1 MEKQTRYT
9 RIYNQ
14 LSELIMKT
22 QNPTARMAT
31 VCALLHHKMPGFFW
45 TGYYMLDRGELI
57 VGPYQGPVACLLL
70 KKDTGVC
77 WAGINQQKP
86 VVVADVHCFEG
97 HIACN
102 PKSKSEIVVP
112 LYNAVGEIVGVLDI
126 DSDRL
131 NQFDNVDAEELMKIN
146 GLIFKY

>member
-57 VGPYQGPVACLLL
+57 VGPYQGPVACLHL

>member
-14 LSELIMKT
+14 LSELFVKT
-22 QNPTARMAT
+22 KNPVARMAT

-45 TGYYMLDRGELI
+45 TGYYLLDQGELI
-57 VGPYQGPVACLLL
+57 VGPYQGPVACLHL

-112 LYNAVGEIVGVLDI
+112 LCNTVGEIVGVLDI
-126 DSDRL
+126 DSDRFK
-131 NQFDNVDAEELMKIN
+131 QFDNVDAEKLMKIN
-146 GLIFKY
+146 GLIFK